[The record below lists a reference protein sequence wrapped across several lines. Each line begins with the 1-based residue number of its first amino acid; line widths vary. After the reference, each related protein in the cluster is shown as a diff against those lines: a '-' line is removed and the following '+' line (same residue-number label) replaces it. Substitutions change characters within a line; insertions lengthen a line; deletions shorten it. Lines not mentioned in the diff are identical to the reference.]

1 MEPEYPKVGA
11 SQRIGRYAQ
20 KALSANQPLT
30 WQKIALDGDCD
41 VGFDYHFQITNA
53 GSVIVPFRGQLK
65 GSENTKVSKK
75 GLIDVP
81 LKTTTLNFYCN
92 TTEPI
97 LLLYADLSADN
108 DPRKCPVYFQWVHDE
123 IKEKLGDEE
132 YFSSAQQE
140 HTFHVPISNLLTEK
154 SHDKILEYLLIQV
167 KKLRASDV
175 LHTVISQKSPGRES
189 EVYKGIRDRLISGET
204 FLDSTLSGSQF
215 PWLTSPEGSVAH
227 QLKAVHEKLE
237 HSDDQG
243 AIKLLTPL
251 ASVDKNAHEEAEFH
265 YQSARVEL
273 IQNKKLEA
281 CTVFEKAHLLM
292 EEEERYL
299 IGWLETRLSLISDD
313 QDQGE
318 LSKLL
323 QSVPNSGSR
332 ESLYLRSVILSLL
345 GSYAD
350 ALQCLDGMVLKDA
363 AVAKAKV
370 YLLQGDWIGLEG
382 TCTSSIEKGGLR
394 ERDERLLRMFLSR
407 AQFIQAFDLVGK
419 PYPLRIPT
427 YGTPRMKINKVLET
441 WSTLTVVLGQM
452 KQAGWPIAVEYLLDM
467 VAITAQV
474 LEKQYEVLP
483 LIKDLAKSRPYL
495 HAVNEALGQLA
506 ITSGDRITA
515 LEAFERLPED
525 EEVLCKRTLANYEL
539 KNKDKVIEL
548 GERLLPYNGESD
560 LYPSCM
566 CVAALSSD
574 DVIHPGK
581 RELFLTRLNQEPKW
595 HDALAVAKFV
605 IDSSDSLKFTE
616 ALDNLRQAHNKYP
629 ESVTVS
635 SHLFMVLDAT
645 KKDEANECIELA
657 KAIRTHRLLGLDE
670 NLHLGQAFI
679 TSGRWDESIQ
689 LADQALLKYG
699 DQTRFHVLR
708 AFALDK
714 KGNVAGAL
722 ESLNTVLKA
731 DGYDAT
737 AYEQYISIAS
747 RCGLFEEAKE
757 LVRKHY
763 QQSTLREDKLDALK
777 LLFNLEYKINPG
789 SNSLKG
795 IADQLG
801 KLVQRDIEEEEGL
814 YLQLFFAATLSTK
827 EDEVDQDEARLF
839 QERLRKFSEQFSD
852 SRLLRQVE
860 VPKDGEGILKKLRE
874 LTGMTPEIIANL
886 ERNERKLQSGEM
898 SAPFIWRPRLLPNIR
913 DVAHLWEVAKSSKKD
928 ARQYHLLLLAEVDR
942 VPVDLSDGSQ
952 KLPLLDL
959 PTLLLLEDLELLGKV
974 ITLFGRIAVPKFV
987 IAELTS
993 LSHPFT
999 GTFNIALI
1007 DRVLERL
1014 RNNLSQVIQP
1024 GNLSKAILSG
1034 GPIAKTNEFLEIC
1047 KTGDYLLY
1055 SDDAVFRMY
1064 LTHETPKTT
1073 SICSLDVLQALE
1085 TQGHFSCGDVAKTL
1099 AQLCRWNVG
1108 IVVQQKYF
1116 LAAIPPEIVSYSEST
1131 IILGMLKSADDF
1143 MALAKGVWDFKL
1155 NYEGLVR
1162 HIAYLLSYLSREGT
1176 ERVEIVAAIWQ
1187 LWAEKV
1193 QFNEKLGAPPEMHL
1207 ANSLV
1212 LAGSFM
1218 RGCKKESMERL
1229 WSVYRDAVEKVLG
1242 VSSNEKSMKK
1252 ALLDVAILSAEIAN
1266 ANAKVA
1272 QTKSSSGIETSE
1284 IGGVIIETLSSGLV
1298 EGTQD
1303 YDDFMK
1309 AYSDKRI
1316 ELATN

>member
-1 MEPEYPKVGA
+1 MEPEYPKEGD

-20 KALSANQPLT
+20 EALGANKPLT
-30 WQKIALDGDCD
+30 WQTIALDGDCD
-41 VGFDYHFQITNA
+41 VGFDYHFQVTNA

-65 GSENTKVSKK
+65 GSGNTKVSKK
-75 GLIDVP
+75 GLIAVP

-92 TTEPI
+92 TNEPI
-97 LLLYADLSADN
+97 LLLYADLTVD
-108 DPRKCPVYFQWVHDE
+108 DHPRKCPVYFQWVHDE

-140 HTFHVPISNLLTEK
+140 YTFHVPISNRLTEE
-154 SHDKILEYLLIQV
+154 SHEKILEYLLRQV

-189 EVYKGIRDRLISGET
+189 DVYKGIRDRLISGET
-204 FLDSTLSGSQF
+204 FLDSTLSGTQF

-251 ASVDKNAHEEAEFH
+251 ASVDKNAHEKAELH
-265 YQSARVEL
+265 YQSARVAL
-273 IQNKKLEA
+273 IQNRKLDA
-281 CTVFEKAHLLM
+281 CAEFEKAHLLM
-292 EEEERYL
+292 EDEERYL
-299 IGWLETRLSLISDD
+299 IGWLESRLTLIGDD
-313 QDQGE
+313 RDEGE
-318 LSKLL
+318 LSSLL
-323 QSVPNSGSR
+323 ESVPDSESR

-345 GSYAD
+345 GSYAE

-363 AVAKAKV
+363 AVAKVKV
-370 YLLQGDWIGLEG
+370 YLLQGDWNRLEG
-382 TCTSSIEKGGLR
+382 ACTSAIEKGGLR

-407 AQFIQAFDLVGK
+407 ALFIQAFDLVGK
-419 PYPLRIPT
+419 PYPIRIPP
-427 YGTPRMKINKVLET
+427 YGTPGMKINKVLET
-441 WSTLTVVLGQM
+441 WSSLTVVLGQM

-483 LIKDLAKSRPYL
+483 LIKDLAKARPYL
-495 HAVNEALGQLA
+495 HAANEALGQLA

-525 EEVLCKRTLANYEL
+525 EEALCKRTLANYEL

-548 GERLLPYNGESD
+548 GERLLSYSGESD
-560 LYPSCM
+560 LYPACM

-574 DVIHPGK
+574 DVINPGK
-581 RELFLTRLNQEPKW
+581 RGLFLERLNQQPQW
-595 HDALAVAKFV
+595 HGSLAVAMFV
-605 IDSSDSLKFTE
+605 IESSDSLKFAE
-616 ALDNLRQAHNKYP
+616 ALDNLRQTHNKYP

-635 SHLFMVLDAT
+635 SHLFMALDAT
-645 KKDEANECIELA
+645 KKDDACECIELA
-657 KAIRTHRLLGLDE
+657 NAILTHRLLGLDE
-670 NLHLGQAFI
+670 NLHLGQAFL
-679 TSGRWDESIQ
+679 TDGRWDESIQ

-722 ESLNTVLKA
+722 ESLDKVLKA
-731 DGYDAT
+731 DVYDAS
-737 AYEQYISIAS
+737 AYAQYISIAS
-747 RCGLFEEAKE
+747 RCGLFDEAKE
-757 LVRKHY
+757 LVRKLY
-763 QQSTLREDKLDALK
+763 QRSTSREDKLDALK

-814 YLQLFFAATLSTK
+814 YLQLFFAATLGTK

-839 QERLRKFSEQFSD
+839 QERLSKFSEQFPD
-852 SRLLRQVE
+852 SRLLRKVE
-860 VPKDGEGILKKLRE
+860 VPKDGEGILRKLRE
-874 LTGMTPEIIANL
+874 LTGMTPEIIANF
-886 ERNERKLQSGEM
+886 EHNERKMQSGEM
-898 SAPFIWRPRLLPNIR
+898 AAPFIWRPRLLPNIR
-913 DVAHLWEVAKSSKKD
+913 DVAHLWEVAKRSNKD
-928 ARQYHLLLLAEVDR
+928 ARQYHLLLSAEVDR
-942 VPVDLSDGSQ
+942 DPVDLFVGSG

-959 PTLLLLEDLELLGKV
+959 PTLLLLEDLDLLGEV
-974 ITLFGRIAVPKFV
+974 ITLFGRIAVPKIV
-987 IAELTS
+987 IAELTE
-993 LSHPFT
+993 LSHPFS
-999 GTFNIALI
+999 GTFNTALV

-1014 RNNLSQVIQP
+1014 RSNLSKVMQP
-1024 GNLSKAILSG
+1024 GNLSEAIFSG
-1034 GPIAKTNEFLEIC
+1034 GPIAKTNEFLEVC
-1047 KTGDYLLY
+1047 KTDDYLLY

-1064 LTHETPKTT
+1064 LTHEAPKTT
-1073 SICSLDVLQALE
+1073 SICSLDVLQTLE

-1116 LAAIPPEIVSYSEST
+1116 LAAIPPEIVSCSEST
-1131 IILGMLKSADDF
+1131 RILGMLKSSDDF
-1143 MALAKGVWDFKL
+1143 MALANGIWDFKL

-1162 HIAYLLSYLSREGT
+1162 HIAYLLSYLSRGGT
-1176 ERVEIVAAIWQ
+1176 ERAEIISAIWQ
-1187 LWAEKV
+1187 LWAEKA
-1193 QFNEKLGAPPEMHL
+1193 QFNQKLGAPPVMHL
-1207 ANSLV
+1207 THSFV
-1212 LAGSFM
+1212 LTGSFM
-1218 RGCKKESMERL
+1218 RGCKKESMVRL
-1229 WSVYRDAVEKVLG
+1229 WSAYSDAVEKVLG
-1242 VSSNEKSMKK
+1242 ASSNEKSMKK

-1266 ANAKVA
+1266 TKGV
-1272 QTKSSSGIETSE
+1272 QKKSSSGIETSE

>member
-1 MEPEYPKVGA
+1 MEPEFPKEGD

-20 KALSANQPLT
+20 KALDANQPLT
-30 WQKIALDGDCD
+30 WQEIALDGDCD
-41 VGFDYHFQITNA
+41 VGFDYHFQVVNA

-65 GSENTKVSKK
+65 GSENTKISKK
-75 GLIDVP
+75 GLIAVP
-81 LKTTTLNFYCN
+81 LKATTLNFYCN

-97 LLLYADLSADN
+97 LLLYADLSVDVN
-108 DPRKCPVYFQWVHDE
+108 PKKCPVYFQWVHDE
-123 IKEKLGDEE
+123 IKEKLGGEE
-132 YFSSAQQE
+132 YFLSAQQE
-140 HTFHVPISNLLTEK
+140 YTFHVPISNQLSEE
-154 SHDKILEYLLIQV
+154 SHKEILEYLLKQV
-167 KKLRASDV
+167 KKLRALDV
-175 LHTVISQKSPGRES
+175 LHTTISQRSPGRES
-189 EVYKGIRDRLISGET
+189 DVYKGIRDRLIRGET
-204 FLDSTLSGSQF
+204 FLDSTLSGTQF

-251 ASVDKNAHEEAEFH
+251 AGVDKSAHEEAEFH
-265 YQSARVEL
+265 YQSARVAL
-273 IQNKKLEA
+273 IQNRKSEA
-281 CTVFEKAHLLM
+281 SAEFKKAHLQM
-292 EEEERYL
+292 EGEERYL
-299 IGWLETRLSLISDD
+299 IGWLETRLTLIGDD
-313 QDQGE
+313 RDEGE
-318 LSKLL
+318 LSSLL
-323 QSVPNSGSR
+323 ESVPNSKSR

-345 GSYAD
+345 GSYAE
-350 ALQCLDGMVLKDA
+350 ALQCLDGMALKDA

-370 YLLQGDWIGLEG
+370 HLLQGDWNGLEG
-382 TCTSSIEKGGLR
+382 VCTTAIEKGDLR

-407 AQFIQAFDLVGK
+407 ALFIQAFDLIGK
-419 PYPLRIPT
+419 PYPLRVPP
-427 YGTPRMKINKVLET
+427 YGTPGMKINKVLET
-441 WSTLTVVLGQM
+441 WFHLTVALGQM

-483 LIKDLAKSRPYL
+483 LIKDLAKARPYL
-495 HAVNEALGQLA
+495 DAANEALGQLA

-515 LEAFERLPED
+515 LEAFERLPDD

-548 GERLLPYNGESD
+548 GERLLPYIGESD
-560 LYPSCM
+560 LYPACM

-574 DVIHPGK
+574 EIIHPGK
-581 RELFLTRLNQEPKW
+581 RGLFLERLNQKPQW
-595 HDALAVAKFV
+595 HGSLAVAMFV
-605 IDSSDSLKFTE
+605 IESSDSLKFAE

-635 SHLFMVLDAT
+635 SHLFMALDAT

-657 KAIRTHRLLGLDE
+657 NAIRVHRLLGLDE

-679 TSGRWDESIQ
+679 TSGKWDESIQ

-699 DQTRFHVLR
+699 DQTRFQVLR

-731 DGYDAT
+731 DVYDAS

-747 RCGLFEEAKE
+747 RCGLFEDAKK
-757 LVRKHY
+757 LVVRFY
-763 QQSTLREDKLDALK
+763 QQSTSHKDKLDALK

-795 IADQLG
+795 IADQIG
-801 KLVQRDIEEEEGL
+801 KLVKRNIEEEEGL
-814 YLQLFFAATLSTK
+814 YLQLFFAATLGTK

-839 QERLRKFSEQFSD
+839 QERLKKFSEQFPD

-860 VPKDGEGILKKLRE
+860 VPKDGEGILRKLRE
-874 LTGMTPEIIANL
+874 LTGMTPEIIANF
-886 ERNERKLQSGEM
+886 ECNERKLQSGEM
-898 SAPFIWRPRLLPNIR
+898 SAPFTWRPKLLPKIR
-913 DVAHLWEVAKSSKKD
+913 DVAHLWEVAKSSNKD

-942 VPVDLSDGSQ
+942 VPVDLPDGSG

-959 PTLLLLEDLELLGKV
+959 PTLLLLEDLGLLGKV

-993 LSHPFT
+993 LSHPFS

-1014 RNNLSQVIQP
+1014 KNYLSQVIQP
-1024 GNLSKAILSG
+1024 GNLSEAMFSG
-1034 GPIAKTNEFLEIC
+1034 GPIAKTNELLEIC

-1064 LTHETPKTT
+1064 LAHETPKTT

-1085 TQGHFSCGDVAKTL
+1085 TQGQYTCGEVAKIL

-1108 IVVQQKYF
+1108 IVVQQKYL
-1116 LAAIPPEIVSYSEST
+1116 LAAIPHEVVSCSEST
-1131 IILGMLKSADDF
+1131 GILGMLKSSDDF

-1155 NYEGLVR
+1155 NYEGLIR

-1176 ERVEIVAAIWQ
+1176 ERAEIISAIWQ
-1187 LWAEKV
+1187 IWAEKA
-1193 QFNEKLGAPPEMHL
+1193 QFNQKSRAPPVKHL
-1207 ANSLV
+1207 AYSFV
-1212 LAGSFM
+1212 LAGSVM
-1218 RGCKKESMERL
+1218 RGCKKEHMVLL
-1229 WSVYRDAVEKVLG
+1229 WRAYRDAVEKVLG
-1242 VSSNEKSMKK
+1242 ATANNESMKN
-1252 ALLDVAILSAEIAN
+1252 ALLDVAILAAQ
-1266 ANAKVA
+1266 VA
-1272 QTKSSSGIETSE
+1272 HNNGCQTKSEGGIETSE
-1284 IGGVIIETLSSGLV
+1284 IGGVIIEMLSSGLV
-1298 EGTQD
+1298 EGTQE

-1316 ELATN
+1316 GLATN